1 VNETLIISSNTL
13 PASPSEPVYVGDIYS
28 MPGCVVREDEGYLYQ
43 ESSTLSILW
52 MWNKTALPAVFS
64 DWS

>member
-1 VNETLIISSNTL
+1 MKALIISSNTL

-28 MPGCVVREDEGYLYQ
+28 IPGCVVREDEGYLYQ

-52 MWNKTALPAVFS
+52 MWDKTALPAVFFNQS
-64 DWS
+64 